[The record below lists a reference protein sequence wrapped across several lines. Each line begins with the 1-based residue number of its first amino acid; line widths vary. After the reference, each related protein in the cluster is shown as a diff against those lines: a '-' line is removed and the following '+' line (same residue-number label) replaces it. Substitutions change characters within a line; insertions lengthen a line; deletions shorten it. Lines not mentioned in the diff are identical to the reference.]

1 MRTRASVK
9 KSSLRAKDPPRRS
22 SKSEGGWR
30 KPAGPDRDHGQA
42 RASGRGSR
50 IDIPLTTPEDT
61 MTCDHETNAQEL
73 TPEQLELVAGGFS
86 IQEMMASLKLMGE
99 ILSNVSKTRSEI
111 SMSFARNARA

>member
-1 MRTRASVK
+1 
-9 KSSLRAKDPPRRS
+9 
-22 SKSEGGWR
+22 
-30 KPAGPDRDHGQA
+30 
-42 RASGRGSR
+42 
-50 IDIPLTTPEDT
+50 

-111 SMSFARNARA
+111 SMTFARNARA